1 MCQDRG
7 GMRLQV
13 GPGPLVEGVDYTVDY
28 DTGVITF
35 HTDGLTEEGRR
46 MRDALADLRSI
57 CEESTLGRLVKWTAE
72 WLERIMEWRR

>member
-7 GMRLQV
+7 GMRLQA
-13 GPGPLVEGVDYTVDY
+13 GGEPLAEGVDYKLNY

-57 CEESTLGRLVKWTAE
+57 CEESTLGRLVKWVAE
-72 WLERIMEWRR
+72 SLTKVLERG